1 MSETSVPLNTP
12 VISAVS
18 NGLEIIVSGLDD
30 SNASGYAVR
39 LGTIQGYGIET
50 EVTPI
55 GGSVSFSDNR
65 PRMTYYLQ
73 AKALG
78 DSINYADSSW
88 SSVAAVVTGAD
99 EEDSIPVPILS
110 PSDPTFTSITFG
122 GLATD
127 LGIRYR
133 LAGSAAALASA
144 QPFFGGTDA
153 AGVSK
158 ILGLN
163 YGSDYFVQACYVRG
177 KRCGGW
183 SAPVSF
189 STEDVID
196 TQTVTSSANQGTGT
210 LRDIMSKAVS
220 GTRIVFDSSLS
231 GATIALSS
239 ALQASGKKLLID
251 GTTLNEKITISG
263 NMFGASN
270 NDNVFVVGVIC
281 AASIYSKANYVDCV
295 ISGSISASSA
305 IYAPV
310 TSCRCDFSGFTSA
323 IVLAA
328 QSFHYGNYLPSGAD
342 SSTCV
347 NCFFT
352 GKTSGT
358 VANACN
364 LSGCTITRNTTS
376 NGGMVT
382 GNGRI
387 VETDILN
394 NTLTGGTFRV
404 VVFTN
409 VYSCRVVNN
418 TCSMANNPAYNG
430 TAQNVCVDTV
440 FSGNTGGTTDEVG
453 TGQFVRCIISGS
465 GSHAVTSLNPVLKD
479 CLVLGNAPAGVF
491 SNCTVTKAGG
501 TANNCL
507 LGPGSLVSGGNNLI
521 WDETDSSSDTY
532 VDKIFV
538 NFAEG
543 DYRLASDSP
552 ALDSGDDAFVGSGDL
567 DLDGNPRI
575 MGTHVDIGAYEYV
588 LYKLAPPVFS
598 VEIDS
603 GGQGT
608 ISFTLPPHASAFLLQ
623 YADNP
628 NFTNAQEISSS
639 STGIVLSG
647 MSGLVYFRAKSVGAA
662 GSTIDSDWSATQ
674 SAFFDVTAPIV
685 IIDKTPIEM
694 TVGDT
699 VDFLEGVIVVDNLTG
714 DYPTHYQVIDSNGDP
729 VEVDGETT
737 DIRSSGI
744 PKGAYTLVITA
755 SDAAGNVGSADR
767 QLIVAPPILPTPVI
781 SIDSSGKYSVT
792 LAGLYDINASGWLL
806 KQNGLEKSVSPDS
819 DGMLTVSGLGLGTTY
834 LFQAKALGNWIQPP
848 PPAQPSGDYRSSA
861 WSNQVSF
868 TTQGAGAF
876 YRWQSDILLSHKD
889 RTFQN
894 MEVRAKILDKDTGE
908 VMPPTAVGSAV
919 FTAYYIECGRRVA
932 LEEFTEIAVPSS
944 AFLAAADEEGFNFR
958 FIPDQT
964 VKRLFARPGYYVL
977 EVIVTPTAGNP
988 FNVYSE
994 PIPVF

>member
-1 MSETSVPLNTP
+1 MSETAVPLNVP

-18 NGLEIIVSGLDD
+18 NGQVIVVSGLDD
-30 SNASGYAVR
+30 ANASGYVVR

-50 EVTPI
+50 EVTPD

-65 PRMTYYLQ
+65 PRLTYYLQ

-78 DSINYADSSW
+78 DSINYSDSSW
-88 SSVAAVVTGAD
+88 SSVAAVVTGS
-99 EEDSIPVPILS
+99 EEEGSIPVPVLS

-133 LAGSAAALASA
+133 LAASASGLESA
-144 QPFFGGTDA
+144 QPFFGGADA
-153 AGVSK
+153 TGVSK

-163 YGSDYFVQACYVRG
+163 YGSEYFVQACYVRG
-177 KRCGGW
+177 KRCGAW
-183 SAPVSF
+183 SEPVSF
-189 STEDVID
+189 TTEDVVD
-196 TQTVTSSANQGTGT
+196 TQTVTSNASQGNGT
-210 LRDIMSKAVS
+210 LRSIMGQAVS
-220 GTRIVFDSSLS
+220 GTRIVFDASLS
-231 GATIALSS
+231 GATISLDS
-239 ALQASGKKLLID
+239 ALQAYGKKLLID

-263 NMFGASN
+263 HMFGVN
-270 NDNVFVVGVIC
+270 GNDSVFVVGVIC
-281 AASIYSKANYVDCV
+281 AASIYVKANYIDCV
-295 ISGSISASSA
+295 IRGSIATSSA
-305 IYAPV
+305 NYVPV
-310 TSCRCDFSGFTSA
+310 TTCRCDFSGFTSP

-342 SSTCV
+342 NSTCV

-352 GKTSGT
+352 GKTSGS

-364 LSGCTITRNTTS
+364 LSGCTIANNTVA

-394 NTLTGGTFRV
+394 NKLTGGSYRV

-418 TCSMANNPAYNG
+418 TCSTANNPAYNG
-430 TAQNVCVDTV
+430 TAQNVCYDTV

-453 TGQFVRCIISGS
+453 TGQFIRCIISGA
-465 GSHAVTSLNPVLKD
+465 GTHAVTSLNPVLKD

-491 SNCTVTKAGG
+491 ANCTVKKAGG

-507 LGPGSLVSGGNNLI
+507 LGPGSLVSGGSNII
-521 WDETDSSSDTY
+521 WDETDSASDNY
-532 VDKIFV
+532 VDNIFV
-538 NFAEG
+538 NFSEG
-543 DYRLASDSP
+543 DYRLSSDSP
-552 ALDSGDDAFVGSGDL
+552 ALDSGDDAYVGAGDL

-588 LYKLAPPVFS
+588 LYKLAPPTFT
-598 VEIDS
+598 VEVDS
-603 GGQGT
+603 GGQGI

-628 NFTNAQEISSS
+628 SFTNAQEISSS
-639 STGIVLSG
+639 SAGIALSG
-647 MSGLVYFRAKSVGAA
+647 MSGLVYFRAKSVGAT
-662 GSTIDSDWSATQ
+662 GSTIDSDWAGTQ
-674 SAFFDVTAPIV
+674 SAFFDTTAPIV
-685 IIDKTPIEM
+685 IVDKTPMEM

-699 VDFLEGVIVVDNLTG
+699 VDFLEGVIIVDNLTG
-714 DYPTHYQVIDSNGDP
+714 DYPTHYQVMDSNGQP
-729 VEVDGETT
+729 VEVDGETS
-737 DIRSSGI
+737 DVRSSGI

-755 SDAAGNVGSADR
+755 SDAAGNIGSADR
-767 QLIVAPPILPTPVI
+767 ALIVAPPILPTPVV

-792 LAGLYDINASGWLL
+792 LAGLQDPNASGWLL
-806 KQNGLEKSVSPDS
+806 KQNGLEKTVTPDQ
-819 DGMLTVSGLGLGTTY
+819 DGLLAVTGLGLGMTY
-834 LFQAKALGNWIQPP
+834 LFQAKALGDWVQPA

-861 WSNQVSF
+861 WSNQVAF

-876 YRWQSDILLSHKD
+876 YLWQSDILLSHKD
-889 RTFQN
+889 RTLQN
-894 MEVRAKILDKDTGE
+894 TEVRAKILDKDTGE
-908 VMPPTAVGSAV
+908 VMPPTAVVSAV
-919 FTAYYIECGRRVA
+919 FNAYYVDGGERVA
-932 LEEFTEIAVPSS
+932 LEDFNEITVPSS
-944 AFLAAADEEGFNFR
+944 AFLSAADEEGFNFR
-958 FIPDQT
+958 FVPDQT
-964 VKRLFARPGYYVL
+964 AKRIFTRPGYYIL
-977 EVIVTPTAGNP
+977 EVVITPTAGNP

-994 PIPVF
+994 PVSVF